1 MKTLLILLMSAS
13 ALLALDDPTLPIHEN
28 GEYLCYVKGPD
39 GKAQSCQL
47 WLLGKRLNNNLFEA
61 YKLKKFGKYVGG
73 AVATTGGMPVGE
85 YEKEPVILNLDTFYY
100 MKLIR
105 IKRPRPESRS
115 SLHDWNKGPKWDK
128 FTNWTNEVVK

>member
-28 GEYLCYVKGPD
+28 GEYLCYIKGPD

-61 YKLKKFGKYVGG
+61 YKLKRFGNYVGG
-73 AVATTGGMPVGE
+73 AVATLGGMQVGE
-85 YEKEPVILNLDTFYY
+85 YEKEPVILNLDMFYY
-100 MKLIR
+100 MKLLRIR
-105 IKRPRPESRS
+105 RSRVVSRS
-115 SLHDWNKGPKWDK
+115 SLHDWTKDENFRFKEKTNKE
-128 FTNWTNEVVK
+128 TQ